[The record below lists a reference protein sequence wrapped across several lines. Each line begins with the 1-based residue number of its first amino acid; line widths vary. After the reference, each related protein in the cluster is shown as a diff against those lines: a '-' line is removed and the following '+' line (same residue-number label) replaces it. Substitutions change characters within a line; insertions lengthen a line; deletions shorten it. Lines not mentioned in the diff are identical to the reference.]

1 MTNYEYLNHVLAN
14 YFSVNVGEANEERA
28 ILEVRQAMSESPQ
41 YAEGLR
47 ADLLSALADPELSWK
62 SVLAEFDVAHIES
75 EQEASAYA
83 INILRP
89 LASDGT

>member
-28 ILEVRQAMSESPQ
+28 IQEVRQAMSESPQ

-47 ADLLSALADPELSWK
+47 ADLLSALADPGLSWR
-62 SVLAEFDVAHIES
+62 SVFAEFEVAHIES

-83 INILRP
+83 ISIFRP